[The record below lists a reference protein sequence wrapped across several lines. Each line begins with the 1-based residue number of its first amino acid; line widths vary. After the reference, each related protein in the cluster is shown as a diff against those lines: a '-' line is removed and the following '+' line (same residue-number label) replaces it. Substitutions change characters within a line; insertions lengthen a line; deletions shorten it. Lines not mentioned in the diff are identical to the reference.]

1 MNKYSLPRQLLHLLL
16 MWSLLAGLAFSAN
29 GCHKNIHPGAISTV
43 DSNAY
48 DTLLIAQAALD
59 EGRKTIAEN
68 PSPAYT
74 SAFNKAVAI
83 YNQAEA
89 DWQLYH
95 STKDPGL
102 ATKLSQEINQVITT
116 IADMRKAFGKKV
128 G

>member
-1 MNKYSLPRQLLHLLL
+1 MQRFTRITVLTLLL
-16 MWSLLAGLAFSAN
+16 VMVS
-29 GCHKNIHPGAISTV
+29 CHKNVHPGAVSVV

-59 EGRKTIAEN
+59 EGRTTIAAN

-74 SAFNKAVAI
+74 AAFNKAVAI

-95 STKDPGL
+95 STQDPQL
-102 ATKLSQEINQVITT
+102 ATKLAGEINQVVTT
-116 IADMRKAFGKKV
+116 LADMRKAFGKKV
-128 G
+128 ATTGGK

>member
-1 MNKYSLPRQLLHLLL
+1 MRRLTRFTAIVA
-16 MWSLLAGLAFSAN
+16 LLALIS

-59 EGRKTIAEN
+59 EGRTTIAAN
-68 PSPAYT
+68 PSPTYT
-74 SAFNKAVAI
+74 AAFNKAVAI

-95 STKDPGL
+95 STKDPQL
-102 ATKLSQEINQVITT
+102 ATKLTSEVNQVVMT
-116 IADMRKAFGKKV
+116 IADMRKAFGKAVTATGGK
-128 G
+128 